1 MTVIVLSPARE
12 SRYRAGPFGL
22 EPVEHLLPVMSGKRA
37 FLELLKQEGVDV
49 LFGNPGTT
57 ELPLMDA
64 FAVEH
69 DIRYVL
75 GLQEAALMAMADG
88 YAQAS
93 GKLAVLNLHVAPG
106 LGNAMGMLY
115 DAVKAAAPILLTA
128 GQQDLEYL
136 ATEPVLSADL
146 ATLARPFVKWS
157 AEVHRVEDLPRLVHR
172 AAKTAL
178 APPTGPVFLSLPGDI
193 LKAEANLDLLKPTR
207 VAPRV
212 RGDAAAIAA
221 AGALLA
227 QAKRPVIIAGDAVAQ
242 SRAHAELVALA
253 ELIGAPVYT
262 EFVPSTASFPASHPL
277 FRGATL
283 RSQAAV
289 RQVLD
294 QYDVLFSVGGDL
306 FTLSLPSDID
316 PMPPGMRL
324 IHLDTDPWEIG
335 KNYPAEV
342 AILGDPKSTLPEIT
356 AAIEAAMTGGARG
369 AARERFKAA
378 SETTLAERN
387 ALKAKAK
394 ALAGKSPVQALAL
407 LDAIGDMLPKDAVVI
422 EEVLSSA
429 PGIRSLIRSDDPQS
443 YYGLR
448 GGGIGWGIPAAI
460 GIKLALPHRPV
471 VALVGDGSAMYTIQA
486 LWTAAHDRIAVV
498 FVILNNRSYRI
509 LKQRLLALRGHAEQV
524 DTFVGME
531 LVDPPIDFVGLA
543 RSLGVAAEHVK
554 TVHDATDLVAQGI
567 ESGAP
572 LLIDVDRDPAFKP
585 M

>member
-1 MTVIVLSPARE
+1 
-12 SRYRAGPFGL
+12 
-22 EPVEHLLPVMSGKRA
+22 MSGKRA
-37 FLELLKQEGVDV
+37 FLELLKQEGVEIV
-49 LFGNPGTT
+49 FGNPGTT

-115 DAVKAAAPILLTA
+115 DAVKAASPILITA

-136 ATEPVLSADL
+136 VTEPVLSADL
-146 ATLARPFVKWS
+146 TTLARPFVKWA
-157 AEVHRVEDLPRLVHR
+157 AEVHRLADLPRLVHR

-193 LKAEANLDLLKPTR
+193 LKAEGDVDLMKPTR
-207 VAPRV
+207 VAPRL

-221 AGALLA
+221 AAALLA
-227 QAKRPVIIAGDAVAQ
+227 KAERPVIFAGDAVAQ
-242 SRAHAELVALA
+242 SRALGELVALA
-253 ELIGAPVYT
+253 ELIGAPVYA
-262 EFVPSTASFPASHPL
+262 EFVPSSASFPASHPL
-277 FRGATL
+277 ARGAMVRT
-283 RSQAAV
+283 QAGV

-294 QYDVLFSVGGDL
+294 QHDLLFSVGADL
-306 FTLSLPSDID
+306 FTLSLPSDIE
-316 PMPPGMRL
+316 PMPPGLPL

-335 KNYPAEV
+335 KNYPADA
-342 AILGDPKSTLPEIT
+342 AILGDPKSILPELT
-356 AAIEAAMTGGARG
+356 AAVEAAMTGGARG
-369 AARERFKAA
+369 AARERFKTA
-378 SETTLAERN
+378 SEATLAERH

-394 ALAGKSPVQALAL
+394 TLAGKSPVQALAL

-422 EEVLSSA
+422 EEVLSSS
-429 PGIRSLIRSDDPQS
+429 PGIRQLIRSDDPQS
-443 YYGLR
+443 YFGLR
-448 GGGIGWGIPAAI
+448 GGGIGWGLPAAI

-471 VALVGDGSAMYTIQA
+471 VALVGDGSAMYTCQA
-486 LWTAAHDRIAVV
+486 LWTAAHDRIGVV
-498 FVILNNRSYRI
+498 FVILNNKSYRN

-524 DTFVGME
+524 DKFVGME
-531 LVDPPIDFVGLA
+531 IVDPPIDFVGLA
-543 RSLGVAAEHVK
+543 RSLGVAAEHAK
-554 TVHDATDLVAQGI
+554 TVHDATDLIAQGI
-567 ESGAP
+567 KANTP
-572 LLIDVDRDPAFKP
+572 LLIDVDLDGSFKP